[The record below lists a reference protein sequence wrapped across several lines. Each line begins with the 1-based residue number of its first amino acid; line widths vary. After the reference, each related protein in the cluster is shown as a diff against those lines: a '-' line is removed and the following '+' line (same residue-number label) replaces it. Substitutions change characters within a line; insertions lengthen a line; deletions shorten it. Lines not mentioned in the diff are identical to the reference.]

1 MRDLVLSSGHHV
13 VVGFILRKVEG
24 GSVEPE
30 YEGLFCG
37 GSSLQESV
45 GPESAYDQSSI
56 FCINCMCGTTF

>member
-30 YEGLFCG
+30 YEGLFV
-37 GSSLQESV
+37 V
-45 GPESAYDQSSI
+45 GPAYKNLLDQRART
-56 FCINCMCGTTF
+56 INLLYFV